1 METVPQ
7 PHADKRLSLTEA
19 FANLPDPRITG
30 RSKHDL
36 VEMMVITVCALVCG
50 IDEFTG
56 VEAWAN
62 ERIDW
67 LRRFLILENGI
78 PSHDTL
84 GR

>member
-1 METVPQ
+1 M
-7 PHADKRLSLTEA
+7 AEA
-19 FANLPDPRITG
+19 FSDIPDPRVVG

-36 VEMMVITVCALVCG
+36 VEMLVMTVCALVCE

-67 LRRFLILENGI
+67 LRKFLKA
-78 PSHDTL
+78 
-84 GR
+84 